1 MGIFDSEESYKDID
15 LEKDDKEQIYE
26 GGHRE
31 ALKLREKIVPWKAYC
46 CFGLVCLPYCN
57 RQGRAA
63 RIGKKM
69 LGKHLE
75 LSRILKKLIHTKT
88 AIELMLMP
96 NEEGLKKANKKLFPV
111 CSALE
116 EFTDSSSGE
125 EYMLAIALEN
135 A

>member
-1 MGIFDSEESYKDID
+1 
-15 LEKDDKEQIYE
+15 
-26 GGHRE
+26 
-31 ALKLREKIVPWKAYC
+31 
-46 CFGLVCLPYCN
+46 
-57 RQGRAA
+57 
-63 RIGKKM
+63 M